1 MIQNKHSATILQSV
15 LKYNQ
20 ITRSELCKILD
31 ISAGALVKYIR
42 PLLDTGILR
51 ETSQQKANGAGRRAV
66 YLEFNP
72 ERGVIIAITLSRS
85 RLQSAI
91 LTTTGQIT
99 EMKTVPYDENS
110 TQETLIKMIESLVE
124 QTLFVAHERGQS
136 PIGIGI
142 SMGGQLDAKAGI
154 SSEYLFAKNWF
165 NVPLQRIIEELTSI
179 PTFLVKDTNAC
190 VLGEQFFGNGIGVD
204 NFLSVWLGTGIGMGI
219 VIGGENYVGSDGYA
233 GEIGHTRGGDPSKL
247 CYCGRLGCVETST
260 GKDYVLHKCREG
272 LEVGVMSS
280 MKRYCNDDIASL
292 TLEHVIRAAD
302 DGDRLAGGVFTEVGE
317 RIGLTLCDVANI
329 FNPRM
334 IILRGPLIDGNR
346 HLFEVIKRTVL
357 DHSLKKIANKLE
369 ILYAQK
375 DEGIQFKGLC
385 SVVLDGLIGE
395 IETMGERA
403 FLVRE
408 SRQEE

>member
-1 MIQNKHSATILQSV
+1 MIQSKHSTKILQSV
-15 LKYNQ
+15 LRYNQ

-42 PLLDTGILR
+42 PLLDAGILR

-72 ERGVIIAITLSRS
+72 ERGVIVAITLSRS

-99 EMKTVPYDENS
+99 EKITVPYDENS
-110 TQETLIKMIESLVE
+110 SQAMLIHMIEILVD
-124 QTLFVAHERGQS
+124 QTLAVAKAEGQS

-154 SSEYLFAKNWF
+154 SYEYLFAKNWF
-165 NVPLQRIIEELTSI
+165 SVPLKEIIEKLTGI

-190 VLGEQFFGNGIGVD
+190 VLGEQFFGNGIGVE
-204 NFLSVWLGTGIGMGI
+204 NFLSVWIGTGIGMGI

-247 CYCGRLGCVETST
+247 CYCGRLGCLETST
-260 GKDYVLHKCREG
+260 GKDYVLQKCREG
-272 LEVGVMSS
+272 LEAGVMSS
-280 MKRYCNDDIASL
+280 MKRYIDDDIASL
-292 TLEHVIRAAD
+292 TLEHVIKAAD
-302 DGDRLAGGVFTEVGE
+302 DGDRLACGVFTEVGE
-317 RIGLTLCDVANI
+317 RIGLSLCDVANI

-334 IILRGPLIDGNR
+334 IILRGPLIDANR
-346 HLFEVIKRTVL
+346 HLFEVIRRTVL
-357 DHSLKKIANKLE
+357 DQTLKQIANTLE
-369 ILYAQK
+369 ILYSPE

-385 SVVLDGLIGE
+385 SLVLGGLIDE
-395 IETMGERA
+395 IETVGEAA
-403 FLVRE
+403 FLAKE
-408 SRQEE
+408 SRQ